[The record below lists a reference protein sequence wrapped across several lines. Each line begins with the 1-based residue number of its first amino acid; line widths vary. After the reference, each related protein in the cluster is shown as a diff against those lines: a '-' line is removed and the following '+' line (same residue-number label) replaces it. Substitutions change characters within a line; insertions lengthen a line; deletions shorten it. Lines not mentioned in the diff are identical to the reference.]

1 MCLFAMDTA
10 SLQGISMKKK
20 VPNIKAW
27 PVLKKKDETFKD
39 WTAKNMKELIER
51 SQDCN

>member
-20 VPNIKAW
+20 VPHIKAW
-27 PVLKKKDETFKD
+27 PVLKTQKRFEGQKYERVD
-39 WTAKNMKELIER
+39 W
-51 SQDCN
+51 